1 MADSNI
7 TRNAM
12 AAAMKAL
19 MKEKK
24 LSKDY
29 QNDDLQPGRRTL
41 CAVWQK
47 DQIRGHDH
55 RSHTSCIIRWIRC
68 TGKPSV
74 YLPKLQH
81 IQRQDAPGHV
91 F

>member
-24 LSKDY
+24 LSKISISDIGGACGMKRNSFY
-29 QNDDLQPGRRTL
+29 YHFKDIRRGKSGQKRRILPPPG
-41 CAVWQK
+41 
-47 DQIRGHDH
+47 
-55 RSHTSCIIRWIRC
+55 
-68 TGKPSV
+68 SV
-74 YLPKLQH
+74 M
-81 IQRQDAPGHV
+81 I

>member
-24 LSKDY
+24 LSKISISDICGACGMNRNSFY
-29 QNDDLQPGRRTL
+29 YHFKDIYVLVEGSCLEYARIALQ
-41 CAVWQK
+41 
-47 DQIRGHDH
+47 
-55 RSHTSCIIRWIRC
+55 
-68 TGKPSV
+68 GKNSSSTW
-74 YLPKLQH
+74 H
-81 IQRQDAPGHV
+81 E
-91 F
+91 

>member
-24 LSKDY
+24 LSKISISDICGACGMNRNSFY
-29 QNDDLQPGRRTL
+29 YIS
-41 CAVWQK
+41 K
-47 DQIRGHDH
+47 
-55 RSHTSCIIRWIRC
+55 TSTI
-68 TGKPSV
+68 
-74 YLPKLQH
+74 
-81 IQRQDAPGHV
+81 
-91 F
+91 

>member
-24 LSKDY
+24 LSKISISDIC
-29 QNDDLQPGRRTL
+29 GACIAT
-41 CAVWQK
+41 VFIIISK
-47 DQIRGHDH
+47 
-55 RSHTSCIIRWIRC
+55 TSTI
-68 TGKPSV
+68 
-74 YLPKLQH
+74 
-81 IQRQDAPGHV
+81 
-91 F
+91 

>member
-24 LSKDY
+24 LSKISISDICGACGMNRNSFY
-29 QNDDLQPGRRTL
+29 YHF
-41 CAVWQK
+41 K
-47 DQIRGHDH
+47 DI
-55 RSHTSCIIRWIRC
+55 
-68 TGKPSV
+68 
-74 YLPKLQH
+74 
-81 IQRQDAPGHV
+81 
-91 F
+91 

>member
-24 LSKDY
+24 LSKISISDI
-29 QNDDLQPGRRTL
+29 
-41 CAVWQK
+41 C
-47 DQIRGHDH
+47 GHTTNNGH
-55 RSHTSCIIRWIRC
+55 LSFI
-68 TGKPSV
+68 
-74 YLPKLQH
+74 YKL
-81 IQRQDAPGHV
+81 G
-91 F
+91 

>member
-24 LSKDY
+24 LSKISISDICGASAIIY
-29 QNDDLQPGRRTL
+29 IRKEIFT
-41 CAVWQK
+41 VW
-47 DQIRGHDH
+47 H
-55 RSHTSCIIRWIRC
+55 
-68 TGKPSV
+68 
-74 YLPKLQH
+74 
-81 IQRQDAPGHV
+81 
-91 F
+91 